1 MAAKTSSVQTPHYT
15 VEVRGREMYV
25 TASGD
30 WSLQTVGGI
39 NEAYSNDV
47 THQNHDK
54 IFYDFAGVTRLDT
67 AGAYVLARAIRGDG
81 ERKADWDIANQKPGQ
96 GTLLEAAASAAMG
109 RPARRSKPWYDVLAR
124 VGESTSSGFTEAYE
138 TLAFLG
144 KFMVVLLRQLLRPT
158 QIRWKSV
165 FALIEDVGLNAAPI
179 IMILSFFIGA
189 VIAFMGAELLASFG
203 AQVFMVDL
211 VGFSV
216 LREFA
221 VLITAI
227 MLAGR
232 SDSAFTAQI
241 GSMKMRQ
248 EIDAMTVIGLDTF
261 ETLVAPR
268 ALACLVSAPILTFA
282 AMLSGI
288 FGGMLVAWL
297 GPTDITP
304 ILFFTRL
311 RDAVEINNFWVGMV
325 KAPFF
330 ALIIAAVG
338 CRQGLAVEGSVESLG
353 HRTTQSVVQSI
364 FAVIVVDAMFAML
377 FLEMGV

>member
-1 MAAKTSSVQTPHYT
+1 
-15 VEVRGREMYV
+15 MYV
-25 TASGD
+25 IASGD
-30 WSLQTVGGI
+30 WSLHTIGDI
-39 NEAYSNDV
+39 NEVFSEDV
-47 THQNHDK
+47 TQQDHDK
-54 IFYDFAGVTRLDT
+54 IFYDFGGVTKLDT
-67 AGAYVLARAIRGDG
+67 AGAYILARAIRGNG
-81 ERKADWDIANQKPGQ
+81 ERKADWDITNQKPGQ
-96 GTLLEAAASAAMG
+96 GTLLEAAAAAAMG
-109 RPARRSKPWYDVLAR
+109 RPRRKEKPWYDAIVR
-124 VGESTSSGFTEAYE
+124 VGEATSRGLVESYE

-144 KFMVVLLRQLLRPT
+144 KFMTVLLRQFLRPT
-158 QIRWKSV
+158 HIRWKSV

-211 VGFSV
+211 VGFAV
-216 LREFA
+216 FREFA

-248 EIDAMTVIGLDTF
+248 EVDAMTVIGLDTF

-297 GPTDITP
+297 GPTDIGP
-304 ILFFTRL
+304 ILFFARL
-311 RDAVEINNFWVGMV
+311 REAVDISNFWVGMV

-364 FAVIVVDAMFAML
+364 FAVIVLDAMFAML
-377 FLEMGV
+377 FLEIGV